1 MLSVCVCSYHI
12 YTAVFMILLPMF
24 LVSSVLAFLLLRDM
38 QKQDKKNAKKG
49 FRFLSHLRED
59 YDDFIVDFFSTR
71 KDCEK
76 SKELEKEEVVIIVA
90 QSLFLSLLQS
100 VKQLGICYRKSCV
113 NLSLLR

>member
-49 FRFLSHLRED
+49 FRFLSVNFIYVKIMMILLSTFFHQKRLREEQRTRKRRSCD
-59 YDDFIVDFFSTR
+59 YCCTIFIFIVVVYSTVCKTEFVTESR
-71 KDCEK
+71 
-76 SKELEKEEVVIIVA
+76 A
-90 QSLFLSLLQS
+90 
-100 VKQLGICYRKSCV
+100 
-113 NLSLLR
+113 